1 MKLLVYSSLLL
12 EIAQTLM
19 VTHDTFRI
27 FATGYGDFSGLDD
40 IHLLW
45 LTLPILGGVGL
56 FLFSRCPTRDFK
68 LGIFFGSDVVGLLCH
83 LTFAYRITLLS
94 DSKAIGAVIASV
106 S

>member
-1 MKLLVYSSLLL
+1 MFKFVSFLSFAHPISADARYDTDNYYLSFPRDPIYMKLLVYSSLLL

-56 FLFSRCPTRDFK
+56 FLFSLCPTRDIR
-68 LGIFFGSDVVGLLCH
+68 L
-83 LTFAYRITLLS
+83 
-94 DSKAIGAVIASV
+94 
-106 S
+106 